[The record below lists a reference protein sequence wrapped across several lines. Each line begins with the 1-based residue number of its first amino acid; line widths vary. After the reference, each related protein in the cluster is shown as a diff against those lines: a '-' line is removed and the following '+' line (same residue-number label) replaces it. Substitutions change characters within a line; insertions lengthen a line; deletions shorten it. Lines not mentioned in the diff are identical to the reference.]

1 MDLENFDIE
10 TVSSSPPTS
19 LDTFLSSDDAL
30 DLLDNQWYNR
40 VTRRARWMDL
50 ISDYA
55 GSEPFVIDGKLLMN
69 LSSLKELTTHPFR
82 RISVPICVR

>member
-1 MDLENFDIE
+1 
-10 TVSSSPPTS
+10 
-19 LDTFLSSDDAL
+19 
-30 DLLDNQWYNR
+30 
-40 VTRRARWMDL
+40 MDL